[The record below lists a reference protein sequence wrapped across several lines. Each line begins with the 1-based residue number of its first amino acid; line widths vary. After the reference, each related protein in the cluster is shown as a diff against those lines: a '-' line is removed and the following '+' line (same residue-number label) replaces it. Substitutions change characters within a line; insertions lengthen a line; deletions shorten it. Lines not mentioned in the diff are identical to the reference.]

1 MRTTLDID
9 PLILSA
15 AKDVAATSRVSL
27 GVIISTWARQ
37 GLEVSHSHISTQ
49 KRNGF
54 PVFEVPRGTAPVS
67 SETVKQLLDNEDLP
81 A

>member
-15 AKDVAATSRVSL
+15 AKDVATTNRTSL
-27 GVIISTWARQ
+27 GAVISAWARQ
-37 GLEVSHSHISTQ
+37 GLEVSHSHISAR

-54 PVFEVPRGTAPVS
+54 PVFQVPIGAAPVT